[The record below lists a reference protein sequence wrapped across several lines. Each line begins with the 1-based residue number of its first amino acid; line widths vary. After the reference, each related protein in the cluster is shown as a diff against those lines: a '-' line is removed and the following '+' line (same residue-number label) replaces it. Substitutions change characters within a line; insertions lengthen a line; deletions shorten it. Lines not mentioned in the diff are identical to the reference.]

1 MSKEER
7 KEAAEEAAFSGQGP
21 EESENFLPRGYS
33 PREVEARWR
42 ERWERNRTFT
52 PVAPAEG
59 EPFSIVIPPPN
70 VTGNLH
76 IGHAFNLTVQDL
88 LCRHARQM
96 GRTVL
101 WVPGEDH
108 AGIATQNVVERRL
121 AAEGKS
127 RHDLGREAFIARV
140 WRWKEEYGENIR
152 AQIKAMGAS
161 VDWSRERFTMDEGL
175 SRAVRRVFV
184 RLHREGLIYRGDYI
198 VNWCTRCHTALADDE
213 VEYAEL
219 PGKIWNIRYP
229 LEEGGF
235 IGIATTRPETLPGD
249 SAVAV
254 HPEDERYLGLIG
266 KKAVLPLLGRR
277 LTILADSYVDR
288 SFGSG
293 ALKVTPA
300 HDRNDWELGLKHGL
314 ECIQVIDDN
323 GRMKENAGVFAG
335 LPKEEARKKVLEALE
350 EAGLLEG
357 EREHV
362 HNVGHCYRC
371 GEIIEPHVS
380 TQWFVAVRPLAEKA
394 RAAVP
399 AETRIYPDSWSR
411 TYYNWMDN
419 IRDWCISRQ
428 IWWGHRI
435 PAWTCR
441 GCGELI
447 VEEEAPAAC
456 PRCRG
461 KELEQDPD
469 VLDTW
474 FSSALWPFS
483 TLGWPD
489 SGGDLETF
497 YPTSVLVTGFDI
509 IFFWVAR
516 MMMMGLHFLGKAP
529 FREVYIHALVRDAK
543 GDKMSKSRGNVINP
557 LEMIAKY
564 GTDALR
570 FTLTAFAAMGRDI
583 RLSEERIEGYRHFVN
598 KIWNAARFALMH
610 LRDETGPCPEKAG
623 EGDGGRGWSGENP
636 EAGLESIPGTHHEW
650 ILHRLEETKRA
661 VPAAIREYRFNDAAQ
676 ELYKFV
682 WSELCDWYLEL
693 IKPDMQAGGLPREQ
707 ARRVLLAV
715 LRETMLLL
723 HPVMPFVTAEIWSAL
738 SGFAGGVSPDIALE
752 PYPAARPA
760 CIRPACAGRMEMIQ
774 AVITA
779 LRTIRAELNIA
790 PSRALRV
797 LIRPADED
805 RAAVL
810 EGHRSMLV
818 RLARLEELRLERKGE
833 APRPAA
839 EQVAAGNEIFV
850 SLEGVV
856 DLPAERARL
865 DKELAKLEKER
876 LLLQGKLENRNYV
889 EKAPAELVERDRR
902 RVAELGAAEE
912 KLRGTRQGFMP

>member
-1 MSKEER
+1 VR
-7 KEAAEEAAFSGQGP
+7 K
-21 EESENFLPRGYS
+21 
-33 PREVEARWR
+33 
-42 ERWERNRTFT
+42 
-52 PVAPAEG
+52 
-59 EPFSIVIPPPN
+59 
-70 VTGNLH
+70 
-76 IGHAFNLTVQDL
+76 
-88 LCRHARQM
+88 
-96 GRTVL
+96 
-101 WVPGEDH
+101 
-108 AGIATQNVVERRL
+108 
-121 AAEGKS
+121 
-127 RHDLGREAFIARV
+127 
-140 WRWKEEYGENIR
+140 
-152 AQIKAMGAS
+152 
-161 VDWSRERFTMDEGL
+161 
-175 SRAVRRVFV
+175 VFV
-184 RLHREGLIYRGDYI
+184 RLYKEGLIYRGDYI
-198 VNWCTRCHTALADDE
+198 VNWCPRCHTALADDE

-235 IGIATTRPETLPGD
+235 ISIATTRPETLLGD

-266 KKAVLPLLGRR
+266 KKAVLPLLGRT
-277 LTILADSYVDR
+277 LPIIADSYVDR

-323 GRMKENAGVFAG
+323 GRMKENAGIFAG
-335 LPKEEARKKVLEALE
+335 LPKEEAREKVLAALK

-357 EREHV
+357 EREHA

-371 GEIIEPHVS
+371 REVIEPHVS

-399 AETRIYPDSWSR
+399 AETRIYPDSWSK

-441 GCGELI
+441 GCGQLL

-483 TLGWPD
+483 TLGWPEE
-489 SGGDLETF
+489 GEDLKSF

-543 GDKMSKSRGNVINP
+543 GEKMSKTKGNVINP
-557 LEMIAKY
+557 LDMIAKY
-564 GTDALR
+564 GTDSLR

-583 RLSEERIEGYRHFVN
+583 KLSEERIEGYRHFVN
-598 KIWNAARFALMH
+598 KIWNAARFALMN
-610 LRDETGPCPEKAG
+610 LQAGPGPEHAPGGLAG
-623 EGDGGRGWSGENP
+623 ESGTP
-636 EAGLESIPGTHHEW
+636 ALESIPGTHHGW
-650 ILHRLEETKRA
+650 ILHRLEEIKRST
-661 VPAAIREYRFNDAAQ
+661 PAAIREYRFNDAAQ

-693 IKPDMQAGGLPREQ
+693 IKADLQAGGKAGEQ

-723 HPVMPFVTAEIWSAL
+723 HPIMPFVTAEIWFAL
-738 SGFAGGVSPDIALE
+738 SGLPEKTFTDIALE
-752 PYPAARPA
+752 PYPAARPS
-760 CIRPACAGRMEMIQ
+760 CLRPDCAGRMEMIRAAIV
-774 AVITA
+774 AV
-779 LRTIRAELNIA
+779 RTIRAELNIA

-797 LIRPADED
+797 MIRPANEEC
-805 RAAVL
+805 AAVL
-810 EGHRSMLV
+810 EEHRSMLV
-818 RLARLEELRLERKGE
+818 RLARLEELRLEKEGA
-833 APRPAA
+833 APKPAA
-839 EQVAAGNEIFV
+839 EQIAAGNEIIVF
-850 SLEGVV
+850 LGGVV

-876 LLLQGKLENRNYV
+876 LLLQGKLENKNYV

-912 KLRGTRQGFMP
+912 KLRKTRLGFML